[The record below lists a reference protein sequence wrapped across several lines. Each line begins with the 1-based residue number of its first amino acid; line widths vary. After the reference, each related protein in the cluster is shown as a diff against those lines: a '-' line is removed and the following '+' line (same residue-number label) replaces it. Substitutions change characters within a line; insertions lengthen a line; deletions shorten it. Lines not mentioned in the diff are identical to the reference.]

1 VPPPPPPPPPP
12 TATPFGGVGPEI
24 VAPATGSGSPVG
36 GFTWAIW
43 LAAGIAGAAA
53 AGGFYF
59 RYAKKAR

>member
-1 VPPPPPPPPPP
+1 
-12 TATPFGGVGPEI
+12 VGPEI
-24 VAPATGSGSPVG
+24 VAPATGSGSPAG

-43 LAAGIAGAAA
+43 LAAGIAGVAA